1 MLFMHNLN
9 QLTEEEFQT
18 LVLWLED
25 HGLSLS
31 DILEDDQ
38 GMYVFQDSEKEGGW
52 RYVKVRIEDII
63 NERS

>member
-1 MLFMHNLN
+1 MHNLN